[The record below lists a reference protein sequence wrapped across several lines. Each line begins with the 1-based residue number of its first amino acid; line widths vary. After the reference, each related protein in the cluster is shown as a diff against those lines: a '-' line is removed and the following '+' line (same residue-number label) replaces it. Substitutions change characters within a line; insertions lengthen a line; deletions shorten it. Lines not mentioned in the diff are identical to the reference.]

1 MPHVEILDQE
11 ESLRGPF
18 LQSLGV
24 HLGLVAAVAGMAVWQ
39 GGPVNPFGEASPG
52 AGNGA
57 VQVTAASIP
66 IPNRSPRLNEVA
78 NDTESMVRAQR
89 QPKPVTPR
97 PDDEGLAIN
106 RKARKQPKKKL
117 DLSRYAQNRERE
129 REEEENQL
137 TADVGARASSPVF
150 NMPGGGQIG
159 TGPNAPMGGRFGA
172 YIAAVQ
178 QCVGRKFREQG
189 ISISG
194 RVNQAAIVRFDIQ
207 RNGNVRT
214 ASIQQTSGNLDIDR
228 ASQRAVL
235 DCSPFSPLPPAF
247 ERSEAT
253 IEFWFE
259 FKK

>member
-1 MPHVEILDQE
+1 MAHVEILDQR
-11 ESLRGPF
+11 ESLRSPF
-18 LQSLGV
+18 FQSLGV
-24 HLGLVAAVAGMAVWQ
+24 HFGLVAVIVGIAKWT
-39 GGPVNPFGEASPG
+39 GGPVNPFGEQSPG
-52 AGNGA
+52 AGSGA

-78 NDTESMVRAQR
+78 NDTESMVRARR
-89 QPKPVTPR
+89 QPQPVKPR
-97 PDDEGLAIN
+97 IDEEGLAIN
-106 RKARKQPKKKL
+106 RKARKQPKKRL
-117 DLSRYAQNRERE
+117 DLDRYAQNRERE

-137 TADVGARASSPVF
+137 TNDAGARSSSPIF
-150 NMPGGGQIG
+150 SMPGGGQIG

-189 ISISG
+189 VASSA
-194 RVNQAAIVRFDIQ
+194 RANQAAIVRFDIQ
-207 RNGNVRT
+207 RNGTVRT
-214 ASIQQTSGNLDIDR
+214 ASLQQTSGSLDVDR

-235 DCSPFSPLPPAF
+235 DCSPFPALPAAF

>member
-11 ESLRGPF
+11 ESLRGPL

-24 HLGLVAAVAGMAVWQ
+24 HFGLLASIVGIAVWT
-39 GGPVNPFGEASPG
+39 GGPLITLGAQNPGGGS
-52 AGNGA
+52 GA
-57 VQVTAASIP
+57 VQVTAAAIP

-78 NDTESMVRAQR
+78 NDTESMVRARR
-89 QPKPVTPR
+89 QPQPVKPRV
-97 PDDEGLAIN
+97 DEEGIGIE
-106 RKARKQPKKKL
+106 RKARKQPKKRL
-117 DLSRYAQNRERE
+117 DLNKYAQNRERV
-129 REEEENQL
+129 REEEDNQL
-137 TADVGARASSPVF
+137 TSDAGARASSPIF
-150 NMPGGGQIG
+150 AMPGGGQIG

-189 ISISG
+189 VASSA
-194 RVNQAAIVRFDIQ
+194 RANQAAIVRFDIQ

-214 ASIQQTSGNLDIDR
+214 ASIQQTSGNLDVDR

-235 DCSPFSPLPPAF
+235 DCSPFPTLPPAF
-247 ERSEAT
+247 ERNEAT

>member
-11 ESLRGPF
+11 ESLRGPL
-18 LQSLGV
+18 LQSLAV
-24 HLGLVAAVAGMAVWQ
+24 HTGILVTLAGFALWQ
-39 GGPVNPFGEASPG
+39 GGPVNPFGDLAPG

-57 VQVTAASIP
+57 VQVTAVAIP

-78 NDTESMVRAQR
+78 NDTESTVKARR

-97 PDDEGLAIN
+97 EDDEGLALN
-106 RKARKQPKKKL
+106 RKARKQPRKKL

-129 REEEENQL
+129 REEEDNQL
-137 TADVGARASSPVF
+137 FADAGARASSPIF
-150 NMPGGGQIG
+150 SMPGGGQIG

-189 ISISG
+189 INTSS
-194 RVNQAAIVRFDIQ
+194 RVNQPAIVRFDIQ
-207 RNGNVRT
+207 RGGNVRS

-235 DCSPFSPLPPAF
+235 DCSPFPALPPAF
-247 ERSEAT
+247 ERSEAI